1 MLVQRAILFA
11 TEAHQGQTR
20 KYTGEPYIVH
30 PLEVMEI
37 VKTVPHTPEMLAAA
51 VLHDVVEDTDVTLSD
66 IWNEFGYKVRQLVA
80 DLTDISVP
88 SDGNR
93 KARKH
98 LDLIHTAKA
107 LPQSKT
113 VKLADLIS
121 NSKSITEHDPKF
133 AKVYMKEKAALLK
146 VLTEGDPTLYARAK
160 KIVDDYYSG

>member
-11 TEAHQGQTR
+11 TEAHHGQTR

-51 VLHDVVEDTDVTLSD
+51 VLHDVVEDTDVTLAD
-66 IWNEFGYKVRQLVA
+66 IWNEFGFTVRKFVA

-107 LPQSKT
+107 NPQSKT
-113 VKLADLIS
+113 IKLADLIS
-121 NSKSITEHDPKF
+121 NSRSITEHDPKF
-133 AKVYMKEKAALLK
+133 AKVYMREKAALLK

-160 KIVDDYYSG
+160 KIVDDYYSS

>member
-160 KIVDDYYSG
+160 KIVDDYYSI

>member
-80 DLTDISVP
+80 DLTDVSVP

-160 KIVDDYYSG
+160 KIVDDYYSI

>member
-11 TEAHQGQTR
+11 TEAHHGQTR

-37 VKTVPHTPEMLAAA
+37 VKTVPHTQEMLAAA

-160 KIVDDYYSG
+160 KIVDDYYSI

>member
-11 TEAHQGQTR
+11 TEAHHGQTR

-160 KIVDDYYSG
+160 KIVDDYYSS

>member
-11 TEAHQGQTR
+11 TEAHHGQTR

-37 VKTVPHTPEMLAAA
+37 VKTVPHTQEMLAAA

-160 KIVDDYYSG
+160 KIVDDYYSS

>member
-107 LPQSKT
+107 IPQSKT

-146 VLTEGDPTLYARAK
+146 VLTEGDPTLYAQAK
-160 KIVDDYYSG
+160 KIVDDYYSI

>member
-107 LPQSKT
+107 IPQSKT

-160 KIVDDYYSG
+160 KIVDDYYSI

>member
-11 TEAHQGQTR
+11 TEAHHGQTR

-37 VKTVPHTPEMLAAA
+37 VKTVPHTQEMLAAA

-133 AKVYMKEKAALLK
+133 AKVYMEEKAALLK

-160 KIVDDYYSG
+160 KIVDDYYSS

>member
-37 VKTVPHTPEMLAAA
+37 VKTVSHTQEMLAAA
-51 VLHDVVEDTDVTLSD
+51 VLHDVVEDTDATLSD

-160 KIVDDYYSG
+160 KIVDDYYSI

>member
-160 KIVDDYYSG
+160 KIVDDYYSS

>member
-11 TEAHQGQTR
+11 TEAHHGQTR

-37 VKTVPHTPEMLAAA
+37 VKTVPHTQEMLAAA

-93 KARKH
+93 KVRKH
-98 LDLIHTAKA
+98 LDLIHTSKS

-113 VKLADLIS
+113 IKLADLIS
-121 NSKSITEHDPKF
+121 NSKSITEHDPNF
-133 AKVYMKEKAALLK
+133 AKVYMREKAALLK
-146 VLTEGDPTLYARAK
+146 VLTEGDPTLYVRAK
-160 KIVDDYYSG
+160 KIVDDYYAN

>member
-37 VKTVPHTPEMLAAA
+37 VKTVSHTQEMLAAA

-160 KIVDDYYSG
+160 KIVDDYYSI